1 MANRDYITVQELNYY
16 ISRIFIAEE
25 LLHNVPVLGEV
36 SGCSVVNGNCYF
48 TLKDDSSQIKI
59 NLFKCEGKYVP
70 HNGEQVIVRGYV
82 DYYQKGGTVSVNA
95 YEIKPFGIGAIYA
108 KLEETK
114 QKLEREGLFSESHKK
129 NIPQTPKNIGI
140 ITSVKGAALQDIL
153 TTFSKHNS
161 KQSLSIIDVR
171 VQGEYCVGDIVTAL
185 TYSDAYGFDV
195 IILARGGGS
204 FEDLYCFNDE
214 SIVRAIYDMKTPIIT
229 AIGHETDYTLCDFVS
244 DYRAITPTAAA
255 EKVAINYNDLKD
267 NVYYLIDCIA
277 KKINNNLSKKQS
289 EIYLIAN
296 NIKDKSNNLI
306 KEQYGTIQNC
316 LNLMKVQ
323 INNTFERNLSKCNN
337 YLSLLE
343 SKNPLLLLKMGYFRI
358 LYNNKSINS
367 LDILNEGNEFNVI
380 GSYEKITATVIKK
393 EKL

>member
-1 MANRDYITVQELNYY
+1 MVNRDYITVQELNYY

-36 SGCSVVNGNCYF
+36 SGCTVVNGNCYF
-48 TLKDDSSQIKI
+48 TLKDKSSQIKI
-59 NLFKCEGKYVP
+59 NLFKCDGKYIP

-82 DYYQKGGTVSVNA
+82 DYYQKGGTISVNA
-95 YEIKPFGIGAIYA
+95 YEIMPFGIGAIYA

-114 QKLEREGLFSESHKK
+114 QKLENEGLFLESHKK
-129 NIPQTPKNIGI
+129 SIPKTPKNIGI
-140 ITSVKGAALQDIL
+140 ITSVKGAALQDVL

-171 VQGEYCVGDIVTAL
+171 VQGEYCVDDIVTAL
-185 TYSDAYGFDV
+185 SYSDSYGFDV
-195 IILARGGGS
+195 IIVARGGGS
-204 FEDLYCFNDE
+204 FEDLFCFNDE
-214 SIVRAIYDMKTPIIT
+214 KIVRAIYDMKTPIIS

-255 EKVAINYNDLKD
+255 EKVAINYDELKE
-267 NVYYLIDCIA
+267 NIFNLIDSIA
-277 KKINNNLSKKQS
+277 QKINDNIFKEESKLH
-289 EIYLIAN
+289 LISN
-296 NIKDKSNNLI
+296 TIKIKANNLI
-306 KEQYGTIQNC
+306 KEQYSFIKNS
-316 LNLMKVQ
+316 LKLIKMQ
-323 INNTFERNLSKCNN
+323 INNLFERNLAKCNN
-337 YLSLLE
+337 YLSILE

-367 LDILNEGNEFNVI
+367 LDILNKGSEFDII
-380 GSYEKITATVIKK
+380 GINEKITATVIKK